1 MQRTILV
8 VEQDEELRQGIVSK
22 LEADGYATLALADST
37 STLRAAQAHRPALI
51 VFDVMLLQPKELEI
65 CRQLR
70 VHSET
75 GSIPVLMLV
84 PGEGEI
90 AWLERSGIRA
100 NDYIIK
106 PLLWPELQACVHT
119 LLRSGRHRTKPKVVH
134 KSFTGQV
141 MVQDSGQVLTAYNL
155 SIDVDRRQVMRG
167 NQLIELQQPLLFNLL
182 LFLVRHRGVA
192 LTRDQLLKQVW
203 GYEQAY
209 DSRTIDVHIRLL
221 RKKLED
227 DPANPQLIQ
236 TVRGVGYRFQN

>member
-8 VEQDEELRQGIVSK
+8 VEQDENLRQMIIAWLGG
-22 LEADGYATLALADST
+22 DGYTTLAVVDRA
-37 STLRAAQAHRPALI
+37 STLDVAQTHRPALI
-51 VFDVMLLQPKELEI
+51 IFDGMHLQPAELDV

-70 VHSET
+70 AHHET
-75 GSIPVLMLV
+75 ASIPILMLI

-90 AWLERSGIRA
+90 PWLERAGIRV
-100 NDYIIK
+100 NDYIVK

-119 LLRSGRHRTKPKVVH
+119 LLRSSRHRMKPKFVH
-134 KSFTGQV
+134 KMLSNHV
-141 MVQDSGQVLTAYNL
+141 MVQETGQILSVDNLYIDS
-155 SIDVDRRQVMRG
+155 SRRQVVRD
-167 NQLIELQQPLLFNLL
+167 NQPIDLQQPLLFNLL
-182 LFLVRHRGVA
+182 LYLVRHRGIV

-209 DSRTIDVHIRLL
+209 NSRTVDVHIRLL

-236 TVRGVGYRFQN
+236 TVRGVGYRFQD

>member
-8 VEQDEELRQGIVSK
+8 VEQDEDLRQVIVSR
-22 LEADGYATLALADST
+22 LEGDGYTTLALTNST
-37 STLRAAQAHRPALI
+37 SALPVAQTHRPALI
-51 VFDVMLLQPKELEI
+51 IFDIMLLQAVELEA

-70 VHSET
+70 THQET
-75 GSIPVLMLV
+75 ASIPVLMLV
-84 PGEGEI
+84 PGESEI
-90 AWLERSGIRA
+90 AWLERSGIRV

-134 KSFTGQV
+134 KTFTGHV
-141 MVQDSGQVLTAYNL
+141 MLQNAGQVLNVDNIY
-155 SIDVDRRQVMRG
+155 IDVDRRQVMRD
-167 NQLIELQQPLLFNLL
+167 NQPIELQQPLLFNLL
-182 LFLVRHRGVA
+182 LYFVRHRGVV

-209 DSRTIDVHIRLL
+209 DSRTVDVHIRLL
-221 RKKLED
+221 RKKLES

-236 TVRGVGYRFQN
+236 TVRGIGYRFQS